1 MEQVEVKGRESSIV
15 LVGEFDPLAMA
26 PHWFVKQ
33 GMIPQEDINE
43 TLTIELVYK
52 EITRFSVANVVVEV
66 KPDMVVFRSAQASYD
81 YLIHDLALGVLTSIK
96 SANVTAVGL
105 NVWQDIV
112 IRDDKLWHK
121 FGDVLAPKAFW
132 NIAVPESGRAGLV
145 TLQMQI
151 RKPDGEPGIY
161 NFTVQIS
168 ELTNGMRW
176 SLNNHFDND
185 KYKGVDR
192 SLFKKKQGAKSD
204 FDPVAIVSA
213 CWQQTLDCH
222 RSAIGSLLS
231 QVAEVD

>member
-33 GMIPQEDINE
+33 GMIPQEDIDE

-52 EITRFSVANVVVEV
+52 EITRFSVANIVVEIR
-66 KPDMVVFRSAQASYD
+66 PDTVVFRSAQSSFD

-105 NVWQDIV
+105 NVWEDVV

-121 FGDVLAPKAFW
+121 FGDVLAPKTFW
-132 NIAVPESGRAGLV
+132 NVAVPESGRAGLV
-145 TLQMQI
+145 TLQMQL
-151 RKPDGEPGIY
+151 RKPDGDPGVY

-168 ELTNGMRW
+168 ELANGMRW

-192 SLFKKKQGAKSD
+192 SPYKKKAGVKSD
-204 FDPVAIVSA
+204 FDPVAVVSA
-213 CWQQTLDCH
+213 YWQQTIECH
-222 RSAIGSLLS
+222 GDVIASLLS
-231 QVAEVD
+231 QVAEGK